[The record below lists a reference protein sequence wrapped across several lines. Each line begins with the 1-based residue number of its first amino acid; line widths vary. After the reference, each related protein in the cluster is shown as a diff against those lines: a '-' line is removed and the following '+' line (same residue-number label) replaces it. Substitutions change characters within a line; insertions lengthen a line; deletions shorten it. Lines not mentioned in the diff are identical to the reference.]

1 MARAAIVITTTI
13 LGENACFIM
22 AKTSEIQI
30 NNKTQCQTTFAAAAP
45 HFLSFKFIGLTTLNN
60 SRTCCTEFY

>member
-1 MARAAIVITTTI
+1 MARAAIAMTTTI

-30 NNKTQCQTTFAAAAP
+30 NNKIQCQTILADAAP
-45 HFLSFKFIGLTTLNN
+45 PPF
-60 SRTCCTEFY
+60 